1 MTLTVGSLFSGIGG
15 IDLGLERAGMIVKW
29 HSEIDPYACRV
40 LKKHWPHVPNI
51 GDITEVDWSNIPYV
65 DVIAGGYPCQP
76 FSLAGKRA
84 GENDPRHL
92 WPYFRNAIS
101 VLRPRYA
108 LLENVRGHL
117 TMGGVSVIADLT
129 ALGYDCE
136 WRIISAASVGAN
148 HRRDRLII
156 VAYPNSKN
164 EPTSTLNEQRVVA
177 DTDDAG
183 GRASGHGIDQHR
195 TQEDIDRGKS
205 FGRLGGRSEIMA
217 DSDDSGLQGRHSP
230 TDTGRQG
237 SNRHIGQSSA
247 VVADTDVRQAGWRIG
262 GNGTDRASVFGRD
275 NYFRGTE
282 GYAGREW
289 WQTEPDVGRVANGI
303 PSRVDR
309 LRGLGNAV
317 VPQVAE
323 VVGRLIVSHAND

>member
-15 IDLGLERAGMIVKW
+15 IDLGLERAGMTVKW
-29 HSEIDPYACRV
+29 HSEIDPFACRV

-51 GDITEVDWSNIPYV
+51 GDITQVDWEQIPYV

-84 GENDPRHL
+84 GDNDPRHL

-117 TMGGVSVIADLT
+117 SMGGLSVIGDLA
-129 ALGYDCE
+129 ALGYDAE
-136 WRIISAASVGAN
+136 WRIVSAASVGAN

-156 VAYPNSKN
+156 VAYPNSRGMERERAKQ
-164 EPTSTLNEQRVVA
+164 SS
-177 DTDDAG
+177 AG
-183 GRASGHGIDQHR
+183 IG
-195 TQEDIDRGKS
+195 GK
-205 FGRLGGRSEIMA
+205 GAVLA
-217 DSDDSGLQGRHSP
+217 DSDDAGSGTPGDGIDGEWSSQSEERHRVTFGGFGGR
-230 TDTGRQG
+230 G
-237 SNRHIGQSSA
+237 SD
-247 VVADTDVRQAGWRIG
+247 VADSSIG
-262 GNGTDRASVFGRD
+262 NVEELRLREVYGQTAKLRERDCDGRSVGD
-275 NYFRGTE
+275 
-282 GYAGREW
+282 W
-289 WQTEPDVGRVANGI
+289 WQTEPDVGRVAHGV

-309 LRGLGNAV
+309 LRGIGNAV

-323 VVGRLIVSHAND
+323 VIGRLIMEHAHD